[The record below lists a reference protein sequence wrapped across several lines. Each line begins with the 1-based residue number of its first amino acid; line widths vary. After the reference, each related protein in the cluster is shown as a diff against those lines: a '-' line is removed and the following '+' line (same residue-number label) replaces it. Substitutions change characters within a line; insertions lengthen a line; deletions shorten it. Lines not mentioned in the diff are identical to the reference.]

1 METGGGAASIRSIAT
16 VVPET
21 VLDQA
26 DIRDLFARQPG
37 RSGLGVRRIT
47 SVFDA
52 AAIETR
58 HTVLAELAGGGT
70 AGGGQFLEPGTGQL
84 RSPATGARNDLYRRT
99 AGPLFVAA
107 ARQAVEAA
115 PGIDATDVSHV
126 ITVSCTG
133 FYAPGPDI
141 EIVRGLGLAPTTLRS
156 HLGFLGCYAAFPAL
170 RAAAD
175 VCRADP
181 DAVVLVVT
189 VELCTLHLHTGD
201 DTDTILS
208 SSLFADGGA
217 AAVVTARPAPT
228 GTPLLDLD
236 AFSSTLIV
244 EGTDDMAW
252 TIGDH
257 GFDMVLSSRIPRL
270 VEAHLPQA
278 LKPLVGDGREGRG
291 VAEIDLWA
299 VHPGGRSILDRVQS
313 ALGLSEDQ
321 LGPSREVLRRYGNM
335 SSATVLFVLREL
347 YAAAGPVPQRVGAL
361 AFGPGVSVESA
372 LLTLRT
378 AS

>member
-1 METGGGAASIRSIAT
+1 MAVSIRSLAT

-21 VLDQA
+21 VLAQDE
-26 DIRDLFARQPG
+26 IRDLFARQPE
-37 RSGLGVRRIT
+37 RSRLGVRRIT

-52 AAIETR
+52 AAIDTR
-58 HTVLAELAGGGT
+58 HTVIAELADGGSAGGGT
-70 AGGGQFLEPGTGQL
+70 FLEPGTGRL
-84 RSPATGARNDLYRRT
+84 LSPLTGTRNDLYRRE
-99 AGPLFVAA
+99 AGRLFVTA
-107 ARQAVEAA
+107 ARDALAGA
-115 PGIDATDVSHV
+115 PGLDATDVSHV
-126 ITVSCTG
+126 VTVSCTG

-141 EIVRGLGLAPTTLRS
+141 EIVRALGLAPTTQRT
-156 HLGFLGCYAAFPAL
+156 HIGFLGCYAAFPAL
-170 RAAAD
+170 RTAAD

-181 DAVVLVVT
+181 AAVVLVVA
-189 VELCTLHLHTGD
+189 VELCTLHLHAAD
-201 DTDTILS
+201 DTDTVLS

-217 AAVVTARPAPT
+217 AAVVTARPAPA

-236 AFSSTLIV
+236 AFSSTLVV
-244 EGTDDMAW
+244 EGEDDMAW
-252 TIGDH
+252 TIGNA

-291 VAEIDLWA
+291 LAEIDLWA

-313 ALGLSEDQ
+313 ALALTEDQ

-347 YAAAGPVPQRVGAL
+347 LAAADAVPATVCAL

-372 LLTLRT
+372 LLTRRT